1 MKVFYRLRHFS
12 VALLMMFS
20 SCTMGP
26 NYQPDRMKLP
36 VGFKETLKN
45 HPATPE
51 EIAITDKEMIDW
63 WSLFKDP
70 MLTRLV
76 KDAIKGNYNLRIAGQ
91 HILAERAMRD
101 RAAAQWYPQLDANAG
116 GGDVRYSLNIDN
128 WPLRPG
134 NPLNHAHASE
144 LTYGAVASWEIDMF
158 GRIRRDV
165 EAHGRAVES
174 SIEERRAVLMGLLSE
189 LVSDYMIMRVTQLQI
204 TIATNNIQ
212 VASEALDLSK
222 RLYQEGVGNTLQI
235 AQAKAELDAQ
245 IAAREPL
252 RTRVSQLTHALAVLV
267 GKMPEDLEDE
277 LKKPAPLP
285 VVPRF
290 PTTLP
295 SIVLANRPDIR
306 MAERQYALATAKIG
320 VAVANLYPHFIV
332 PLTFNPNASAMYQVF
347 QVNGMS
353 WQFMLMAS
361 IPLMHG
367 GKFTSEVR
375 NAQAAAEAARLSYR
389 QTVLTAFKEVEDN
402 MVAWHD
408 DIIYAQQLHQAAIDS
423 ASASSQA
430 RQLYGAGLVGFLEV
444 LTTERTTL
452 NAQNMEALSQLARLQ
467 DAVNLYTAL
476 GSGWQGF
483 ALTNTK
489 LPVSLETQNILA
501 RAFQQ

>member
-1 MKVFYRLRHFS
+1 
-12 VALLMMFS
+12 
-20 SCTMGP
+20 
-26 NYQPDRMKLP
+26 
-36 VGFKETLKN
+36 
-45 HPATPE
+45 
-51 EIAITDKEMIDW
+51 
-63 WSLFKDP
+63 
-70 MLTRLV
+70 
-76 KDAIKGNYNLRIAGQ
+76 
-91 HILAERAMRD
+91 
-101 RAAAQWYPQLDANAG
+101 
-116 GGDVRYSLNIDN
+116 
-128 WPLRPG
+128 
-134 NPLNHAHASE
+134 
-144 LTYGAVASWEIDMF
+144 
-158 GRIRRDV
+158 
-165 EAHGRAVES
+165 
-174 SIEERRAVLMGLLSE
+174 
-189 LVSDYMIMRVTQLQI
+189 
-204 TIATNNIQ
+204 
-212 VASEALDLSK
+212 
-222 RLYQEGVGNTLQI
+222 
-235 AQAKAELDAQ
+235 
-245 IAAREPL
+245 
-252 RTRVSQLTHALAVLV
+252 
-267 GKMPEDLEDE
+267 
-277 LKKPAPLP
+277 
-285 VVPRF
+285 
-290 PTTLP
+290 
-295 SIVLANRPDIR
+295 
-306 MAERQYALATAKIG
+306 
-320 VAVANLYPHFIV
+320 
-332 PLTFNPNASAMYQVF
+332 MYQVF